1 MIAFLKAFDEVV
13 DDVGDDGVEAGS
25 GFVVEDDFGASDDGA
40 GDADAFAHATGEVDG
55 HFFCV
60 GVEFDDFEGLLDAA
74 FDFGGVFDA
83 SFDEGEGDV
92 LGDGEAIEEGGVLEE
107 VADAAAEGGELAF
120 GEAAEGGAVE
130 LDGAGVGMEKAD
142 DVFEQDAFAFAG
154 RADEDEGFA
163 PADVEVDPLED
174 LLGVKAFVEAADLNE
189 RGRSGLRRGGCGHSL
204 IR

>member
-1 MIAFLKAFDEVV
+1 
-13 DDVGDDGVEAGS
+13 
-25 GFVVEDDFGASDDGA
+25 
-40 GDADAFAHATGEVDG
+40 
-55 HFFCV
+55 V
-60 GVEFDDFEGLLDAA
+60 GVEFDDFEGFLDAA

-83 SFDEGEGDV
+83 SLDEGEGDV

-107 VADAAAEGGELAF
+107 VADAAAEGGELTF

-189 RGRSGLRRGGCGHSL
+189 RGRSGLRRGGCGHRFDQV
-204 IR
+204 IVPIGKM